1 MTTATT
7 PIAPA
12 PSVHITCAGGTIGMV
27 DSPDGLVPGADL
39 RYWLTELL
47 KGTGLEGRVSLTTL
61 NPLIDSANATPESW
75 QAIVDDL
82 RAHRAAG
89 PAEGAEGAGSAGTT
103 ATAGGAGGARGY
115 VVLHGTDTMAYTSA
129 ALSYAL
135 TDFDSPVVVTGAQ
148 LPLGAV
154 GSDAASNVTGA
165 LHAATSGRSTGVS
178 LFFGQHLLAGNRATK
193 SSSWGFEGFAS
204 PCAEPLA
211 TAGAPWRWA
220 PVPAPGAGGDHG
232 HAADCRPAAH
242 RPGAH
247 GPGAGRPRPLPYGRH
262 DVVVIDLVPGITA
275 ARLRAL
281 LTPLPDAVILRAFG
295 VGNVPSAQPGLTEAV
310 ADAVGAGAAVV
321 VASQCLQAEV
331 LLGRYEAG
339 DAIARAG
346 AVGSRDM
353 TLEATYAKVQFLLAQ
368 GLRGGEL
375 AARVGRSIAGELTE
389 PGGR

>member
-135 TDFDSPVVVTGAQ
+135 ADFDRPVVITGSQ
-148 LPLGAV
+148 LPLGVV
-154 GSDAASNVTGA
+154 GSDAAPNVTGA
-165 LHAATSGRSTGVS
+165 LRAATSRRAVGVS
-178 LFFGQHLLAGNRATK
+178 LFFGHHLLAGNRATK
-193 SSSWGFEGFAS
+193 TSSWAFQGFTS
-204 PCAEPLA
+204 PNAVPLA
-211 TAGAPWRWA
+211 VTGAPWQWTR
-220 PVPAPGAGGDHG
+220 PSEAGTGWPH
-232 HAADCRPAAH
+232 PK
-242 RPGAH
+242 
-247 GPGAGRPRPLPYGRH
+247 PYERH
-262 DVVVIDLVPGITA
+262 DVVVIDLAPGITA

-281 LTPLPDAVILRAFG
+281 LTPLPEAVVLRAFG
-295 VGNVPSAQPGLTEAV
+295 VGNVPSAEPGL
-310 ADAVGAGAAVV
+310 ADVIAEVIGAGVAVI
-321 VASQCLQAEV
+321 VASQCHEAEV
-331 LLGRYEAG
+331 LLGHYEAG

-353 TLEATYAKVQFLLAQ
+353 TLEATYAKVQFLLSQ
-368 GLRGGEL
+368 GLRGDEL
-375 AARVGRSIAGELTE
+375 SQWMGRSIAGELTE
-389 PGGR
+389 SRDR